1 MIQTFR
7 RLFLTILFLSVST
20 PNLFAAD
27 AEKESESP
35 IDIMG
40 TVADHDYIKAPQF
53 INGGKIY
60 LPRFLYWENADGESQ
75 FSYFP
80 KTKKAIESGEFQ
92 TVEGV
97 LTPVNG
103 SMIIDLSI
111 TSHLVYFWIG
121 LFWVAIFTWYA
132 GRRYKKGIGRETEPK
147 GAIQNV
153 FEVFY
158 LFIRDE
164 VARPN
169 IDDKKADKYVP
180 YLFTVFLAITFMNS
194 VGLLPWAA
202 TATAD
207 ITVTAV
213 LAVFTFVIT
222 QFSGT
227 KDHWAHVFWFPGVPL
242 GVKFLMI
249 PVELIGLLTK
259 PFALAI
265 RLFANMMSGKIMIIA
280 ILGLIF
286 IFNDMYGSVAA
297 YGVSV
302 FSVVMTSILYIL
314 KLFVALLQA
323 YIFTLLSAVFI
334 GMAAESH
341 DHDEEH
347 YHAEHSA

>member
-27 AEKESESP
+27 AAEKESESP

-40 TVADHDYIKAPQF
+40 TVADHDYFKF
-53 INGGKIY
+53 FGTKLY
-60 LPRFLYWENADGESQ
+60 LPRIIYWSDGEGSSQ
-75 FSYFP
+75 LSTFSS
-80 KTKKAIESGEFQ
+80 TKKAIESGMFEDVDNALVP
-92 TVEGV
+92 TDGV
-97 LTPVNG
+97 
-103 SMIIDLSI
+103 IKIDLSI
-111 TSHLVYFWIG
+111 TSHLVYFWFG
-121 LFWVAIFTWYA
+121 LGAVALFTMFA
-132 GRRYKKGIGRETEPK
+132 GSRYKKGVGRDIEPQ
-147 GAIQNV
+147 GAMQNL
-153 FEVFY
+153 FEVFFV
-158 LFIRDE
+158 FIRDD
-164 VARPN
+164 VVRPN
-169 IDDKKADKYVP
+169 IDEKKADKYVP
-180 YLFTVFLAITFMNS
+180 YLFTIFMALAFMNTF
-194 VGLLPWAA
+194 GLLPWAA

-213 LAVFTFVIT
+213 LALFTFVIT

-227 KDHWAHVFWFPGVPL
+227 KDHWVHIFWFPGVPF
-242 GVKFLMI
+242 GVKLLMI

-297 YGVSV
+297 YGVSI
-302 FSVVMTSILYIL
+302 FSVSMTAILYIL
-314 KLFVALLQA
+314 KLFVSLLQA

-347 YHAEHSA
+347 YHAEHAA

>member
-20 PNLFAAD
+20 PNLLAADD
-27 AEKESESP
+27 AEKKSESP

-40 TVADHDYIKAPQF
+40 TVADHDYFKF
-53 INGGKIY
+53 FGKKLY
-60 LPRFLYWENADGESQ
+60 LPRIIYWADSEGNAQLST
-75 FSYFP
+75 FAS
-80 KTKKAIESGEFQ
+80 TKKAIDSGLFEDVDHALVP
-92 TVEGV
+92 TSGV
-97 LTPVNG
+97 IKV
-103 SMIIDLSI
+103 DFSI
-111 TSHLVYFWIG
+111 TSHLIYFWFG
-121 LFWVAIFTWYA
+121 LGAVALFTMFA
-132 GRRYKKGIGRETEPK
+132 GSRYKKGVGKDVEPK
-147 GAIQNV
+147 GALQNL
-153 FEVFY
+153 FEVFFV
-158 LFIRDE
+158 FIRDD

-180 YLFTVFLAITFMNS
+180 YLFTIFMALAFMNTF
-194 VGLLPWAA
+194 GLLPWAA

-213 LAVFTFVIT
+213 LAFFTFVIT

-227 KDHWAHVFWFPGVPL
+227 KDHWTHVFWFPGVPL

-249 PVELIGLLTK
+249 PVELIGLITK

-286 IFNDMYGSVAA
+286 IFNDMYGQVAA

-302 FSVVMTSILYIL
+302 FSVSMTAILYIL
-314 KLFVALLQA
+314 KLFVSLLQA

-347 YHAEHSA
+347 YHAEHAA

>member
-7 RLFLTILFLSVST
+7 RLFLTLLFLSIST
-20 PNLFAAD
+20 VNLLAAD
-27 AEKESESP
+27 AEKENESP

-40 TVADHDYIKAPQF
+40 TVADHDYF
-53 INGGKIY
+53 NFFSVKIP
-60 LPRFLYWENADGESQ
+60 LPRIIYWADANGEKQ
-75 FSYFP
+75 LSYFSG
-80 KTKKAIESGEFQ
+80 TQAAIESGQFQ
-92 TVEGV
+92 DVDHALVPTS
-97 LTPVNG
+97 G
-103 SMIIDLSI
+103 SVVIDMSI
-111 TSHLVYFWIG
+111 TSHLVYFWFG
-121 LFWVAIFTWYA
+121 LGAVALFTMFA
-132 GRRYKKGIGRETEPK
+132 GSRYKRGIGKDSEPK
-147 GAIQNV
+147 GAIQNL

-158 LFIRDE
+158 VFIRDE
-164 VARPN
+164 VAKPN
-169 IDDKKADKYVP
+169 IDDRKADKYVP
-180 YLFTVFLAITFMNS
+180 YLFTVFMSIAFMNTF
-194 VGLLPWAA
+194 GLLPWAA

-207 ITVTAV
+207 ITVTVV
-213 LAVFTFVIT
+213 LALFTFIIT

-227 KDHWAHVFWFPGVPL
+227 KDYWGHIFWFPGVPL

-302 FSVVMTSILYIL
+302 FSVTMTSILYIL
-314 KLFVALLQA
+314 KLFVSLLQA

-341 DHDEEH
+341 EHDEEH
-347 YHAEHSA
+347 YHAEHTA

>member
-7 RLFLTILFLSVST
+7 RLFLTLLFLSVST

-27 AEKESESP
+27 AAEKESESP

-40 TVADHDYIKAPQF
+40 TVADHDYFKF
-53 INGGKIY
+53 FGKKLY
-60 LPRFLYWENADGESQ
+60 LPRIIYWADEEGNAQLST
-75 FSYFP
+75 FAS
-80 KTKKAIESGEFQ
+80 TKKAIESGLFEDVDSAIVP
-92 TVEGV
+92 TS
-97 LTPVNG
+97 G
-103 SMIIDLSI
+103 SIKIDLSI
-111 TSHLVYFWIG
+111 TSHLIYFWFG
-121 LFWVAIFTWYA
+121 LGAVALFTMFA
-132 GRRYKKGIGRETEPK
+132 GSRYKKGVGKDVEPQ
-147 GAIQNV
+147 GALQNL
-153 FEVFY
+153 FEVFFV
-158 LFIRDE
+158 FIRDD

-180 YLFTVFLAITFMNS
+180 YLFTVFMAVAFMNTF
-194 VGLLPWAA
+194 GLLPWAA

-227 KDHWAHVFWFPGVPL
+227 KDYWTHVFWFPGVPL

-249 PVELIGLLTK
+249 PVELIGLITK

-302 FSVVMTSILYIL
+302 FSVSMTAILYIL
-314 KLFVALLQA
+314 KLFVSLLQA

-347 YHAEHSA
+347 YRAEHAA